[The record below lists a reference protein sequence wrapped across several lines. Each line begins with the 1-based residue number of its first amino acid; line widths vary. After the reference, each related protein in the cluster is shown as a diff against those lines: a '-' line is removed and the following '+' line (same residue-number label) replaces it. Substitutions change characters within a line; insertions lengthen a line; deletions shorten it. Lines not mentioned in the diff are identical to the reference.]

1 MLIVVV
7 ATAASSY
14 IAERNAQGRYQEG
27 LEAQFQDQMR
37 LFTALQEER
46 RRAILE
52 KCGAV
57 SHSVRLRAALEEND
71 AEDLYRNAFTELQGI
86 YNPQARDNGTP
97 DRQIP
102 GAVFFRFLDARG
114 KVLSPGKAPAGYAN
128 LHSLGESL
136 VPRAQAMLAKKEQAV
151 GYMAL
156 DRASDLSALCEVV
169 VTRIVGWNGKD
180 LGALVLGFAVRDVVP
195 HNGDESSAGGRGIW
209 LGKRL
214 YTNSKLTV
222 GERARIGEMMAPT
235 KLRDAAHFPIQI
247 SNAPYLLFYKALA
260 PDTQIEPAYE
270 VCFYPLGNSVRE
282 QRLLRWKIASF
293 GAIVLLIGL
302 VASLFL
308 AKGLAKPVD
317 QIVAGSVENLNL
329 RRQAERDLLETNHR
343 LEQTLCELKTTQQQV
358 IQQERL
364 RALGEMASGV
374 AHDFNNTLTPILG
387 FTDLLLEQK
396 SMLDDKA
403 QTTHFLKMLRTAA
416 LDAANVVR
424 RLREFYRPL
433 ETNEEL
439 EAVDLAEIIG
449 EVISLTEPKWR
460 RQAQANGSTICIKKD
475 LEALPPV
482 AANGS
487 SLREALTNLIFN
499 AVDAMP
505 NGGSISIKTSEEGGA
520 AVLRVSDTGSGMSE
534 EVRRRCLEPFF
545 STKGENGT
553 GLGLAMVYGIIKRH
567 RGELEIESAPGKG
580 TSFIIKLPFTE
591 VMEEKVVVGEPE
603 EKTKPALN
611 LLVVDDEM
619 GSREVISAFLR
630 SDGHAVTTASNGREG
645 LAQFKAQAF
654 DMVITD
660 RAMPEMNGEQM
671 AGLMKKFHPDIP
683 VVLVTGFEN
692 PASGTNQGRS
702 AVDAVLSKPIT
713 LKALLNTVEELYHAA

>member
-1 MLIVVV
+1 
-7 ATAASSY
+7 
-14 IAERNAQGRYQEG
+14 
-27 LEAQFQDQMR
+27 
-37 LFTALQEER
+37 
-46 RRAILE
+46 
-52 KCGAV
+52 
-57 SHSVRLRAALEEND
+57 
-71 AEDLYRNAFTELQGI
+71 
-86 YNPQARDNGTP
+86 
-97 DRQIP
+97 
-102 GAVFFRFLDARG
+102 
-114 KVLSPGKAPAGYAN
+114 
-128 LHSLGESL
+128 
-136 VPRAQAMLAKKEQAV
+136 
-151 GYMAL
+151 
-156 DRASDLSALCEVV
+156 
-169 VTRIVGWNGKD
+169 
-180 LGALVLGFAVRDVVP
+180 
-195 HNGDESSAGGRGIW
+195 
-209 LGKRL
+209 
-214 YTNSKLTV
+214 
-222 GERARIGEMMAPT
+222 
-235 KLRDAAHFPIQI
+235 
-247 SNAPYLLFYKALA
+247 
-260 PDTQIEPAYE
+260 
-270 VCFYPLGNSVRE
+270 
-282 QRLLRWKIASF
+282 
-293 GAIVLLIGL
+293 
-302 VASLFL
+302 
-308 AKGLAKPVD
+308 
-317 QIVAGSVENLNL
+317 
-329 RRQAERDLLETNHR
+329 
-343 LEQTLCELKTTQQQV
+343 
-358 IQQERL
+358 
-364 RALGEMASGV
+364 
-374 AHDFNNTLTPILG
+374 
-387 FTDLLLEQK
+387 
-396 SMLDDKA
+396 
-403 QTTHFLKMLRTAA
+403 
-416 LDAANVVR
+416 
-424 RLREFYRPL
+424 
-433 ETNEEL
+433 
-439 EAVDLAEIIG
+439 
-449 EVISLTEPKWR
+449 
-460 RQAQANGSTICIKKD
+460 
-475 LEALPPV
+475 V